1 MGYRIINGV
10 AYPVGNFQSLPINNN
25 SKASSNSISES
36 VSFRDVLN
44 KAIEDK
50 KTFTLSKHAAQRI
63 SELNFSNKD
72 MEAIGKGFE
81 IADGK
86 GAKNSVM
93 LYKDIALIA
102 SIENKTVITAIDRER
117 AKENIFT
124 NVDSV
129 VIL

>member
-25 SKASSNSISES
+25 SKASSNSTSES

>member
-10 AYPVGNFQSLPINNN
+10 AYPVGNFQSLPINN
-25 SKASSNSISES
+25 SKASSNSTSES